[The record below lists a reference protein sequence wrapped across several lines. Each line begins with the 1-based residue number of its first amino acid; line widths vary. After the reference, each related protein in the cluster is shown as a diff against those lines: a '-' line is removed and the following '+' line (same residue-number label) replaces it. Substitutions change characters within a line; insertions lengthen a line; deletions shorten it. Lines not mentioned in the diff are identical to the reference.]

1 MDNYSKS
8 RKKEFYMEKSSSINT
23 LDSSHFDES
32 EHSIHQAN
40 STPMSTSNSREIRKN
55 AFYSTLRPKQQTTQN
70 VIKRPIDEQY
80 FLFNYKLLR
89 HVESFE
95 KLAWNSGENLL
106 GKQRAKD
113 LNQSDRN
120 EFFRKVF
127 M

>member
-1 MDNYSKS
+1 MENYSKS

-32 EHSIHQAN
+32 EHSIQNN
-40 STPMSTSNSREIRKN
+40 STPMSTSDARVIRKQSL
-55 AFYSTLRPKQQTTQN
+55 YSTLRPKQQTTQN
-70 VIKRPIDEQY
+70 VHKRSNGEQY

-89 HVESFE
+89 HVETFE
-95 KLAWNSGENLL
+95 KLTWNNGETMSGKHKANDPNHLE
-106 GKQRAKD
+106 Q
-113 LNQSDRN
+113 N